1 MSISHRSA
9 TQVICDEFPDEINR
23 EKEFYRVRGLPC
35 PKDIPPNPGDV
46 DEDKSMSD
54 VHAESDYHRQDE
66 QVNVCLECISS
77 NLKTLKRRF
86 IRCSAQATILH
97 LKKFVAKKVL
107 NGMEKYRDV
116 ILNFMKLYLN
126 VTYSLSFSD

>member
-1 MSISHRSA
+1 M
-9 TQVICDEFPDEINR
+9 
-23 EKEFYRVRGLPC
+23 RGLPC
-35 PKDIPPNPGDV
+35 PKDIPPNPG
-46 DEDKSMSD
+46 ELEEEKSVAD

-116 ILNFMKLYLN
+116 SIIN
-126 VTYSLSFSD
+126 

>member
-1 MSISHRSA
+1 M
-9 TQVICDEFPDEINR
+9 
-23 EKEFYRVRGLPC
+23 PC
-35 PKDIPPNPGDV
+35 PKDIPPNPGEL
-46 DEDKSMSD
+46 DEEKNVAD

-66 QVNVCLECISS
+66 QVNVCLECIST

-116 ILNFMKLYLN
+116 SNKF
-126 VTYSLSFSD
+126 SLSFKSSKSFVTFKIISSTYSNEVPCNQILNTTFILFLFYTQYF

>member
-1 MSISHRSA
+1 M
-9 TQVICDEFPDEINR
+9 
-23 EKEFYRVRGLPC
+23 
-35 PKDIPPNPGDV
+35 NPGEG
-46 DEDKSMSD
+46 DEEKPAAD

-116 ILNFMKLYLN
+116 SSKNCF
-126 VTYSLSFSD
+126 VASDMYDVLLPDRHFVQ

>member
-1 MSISHRSA
+1 MIA
-9 TQVICDEFPDEINR
+9 IVFFLFLDEISR
-23 EKEFYRVRGLPC
+23 EREFYRSKGLPC
-35 PKDIPPNPGDV
+35 PKDIPPNPSEV
-46 DEDKSMSD
+46 DEEKSVAD

-66 QVNVCLECISS
+66 QVNVCLECTSS

-116 ILNFMKLYLN
+116 SCEFIFVGTIKVELFHF
-126 VTYSLSFSD
+126 SFIFFLFLF

>member
-1 MSISHRSA
+1 M
-9 TQVICDEFPDEINR
+9 
-23 EKEFYRVRGLPC
+23 
-35 PKDIPPNPGDV
+35 V
-46 DEDKSMSD
+46 DEKPAD

-66 QVNVCLECISS
+66 QVNVCLECIST

-116 ILNFMKLYLN
+116 SIIKNCEEF
-126 VTYSLSFSD
+126 YSLLVITG

>member
-1 MSISHRSA
+1 MLCLSLINRIFSYL
-9 TQVICDEFPDEINR
+9 DEINR
-23 EKEFYRVRGLPC
+23 EREFYRLRGLPC
-35 PKDIPPNPGDV
+35 PKDIPINPNDV
-46 DEDKSMSD
+46 EEEKTSADA
-54 VHAESDYHRQDE
+54 HAESDYHRQDE

-86 IRCSAQATILH
+86 IRCSAQATIMH

-116 ILNFMKLYLN
+116 NRSI
-126 VTYSLSFSD
+126 YSFRCNN

>member
-1 MSISHRSA
+1 MTTRKGFLSLYCF
-9 TQVICDEFPDEINR
+9 VIDEITR
-23 EKEFYRVRGLPC
+23 EREFYHQRGLPC
-35 PKDIPPNPGDV
+35 PKDIPPNPG
-46 DEDKSMSD
+46 ELEEEKPSAD

-116 ILNFMKLYLN
+116 SSKKIIGKMAL
-126 VTYSLSFSD
+126 